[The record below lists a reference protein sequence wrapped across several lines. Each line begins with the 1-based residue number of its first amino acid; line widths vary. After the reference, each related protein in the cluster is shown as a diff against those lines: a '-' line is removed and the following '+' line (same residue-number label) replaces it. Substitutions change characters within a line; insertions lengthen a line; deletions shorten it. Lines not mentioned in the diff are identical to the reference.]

1 MALFY
6 SRVSVR
12 HTVVTVIQH
21 AQCLKLKQRHSFY
34 YLHLHLSYCDMSK
47 CLLWK
52 RLAWPVGIVGLCT
65 YGQVHNEISRT
76 KSGVCA
82 ALWFWQ
88 WKECVWLCISV
99 LWVHIKSMYCIS
111 ISDFFASG
119 PWGLKATL
127 NSRQAASKLDVSWPT
142 HTDVSPFTIP
152 CGTVSWMTSE
162 RVAWR
167 RFDANFMSTPCQSY
181 IEAFYNLCQ
190 RPVFL
195 WRLVP
200 ARYSVRHRNGVVE
213 AYF

>member
-1 MALFY
+1 MIKLAAGFNEKIAKVGKSSYTADNLLVTVGKAQLSLITLMMALFY

-142 HTDVSPFTIP
+142 H
-152 CGTVSWMTSE
+152 
-162 RVAWR
+162 R
-167 RFDANFMSTPCQSY
+167 RFSLYDP
-181 IEAFYNLCQ
+181 
-190 RPVFL
+190 L
-195 WRLVP
+195 WN
-200 ARYSVRHRNGVVE
+200 S
-213 AYF
+213 